1 MKPLLFIFTRIN
13 LKILC
18 FLEVF
23 LLFIGIV
30 LGSFKFD
37 TLSKI
42 ILCFFWGISVL
53 GIVSLT
59 LAKKV
64 TYLKELFYI
73 FLLAV
78 LFYDLYAFKVWKMTD
93 YGAISR
99 IMIVSLVCVNLD
111 FIIILAGMKWRFGNI
126 VDFIKGNIFIL
137 SFIILFTVIN
147 LNILYSGYTTDSYS
161 YYSSAKELLGSW
173 NFTLG
178 NLSALQMAGH
188 LTIGYTIFADIGLLI
203 IGNPGIKFIHLIMAA
218 ITIFCF
224 YKIVLFIHQDKTK
237 IIKIATTMIF
247 SFSPLFLGILHGIN
261 SDFPMVCFFTW
272 MVYCDC
278 YNKKILKIFCSFLL
292 CFSKE
297 VGTIVLVMYLFGD
310 FLYYLIK
317 TKDSG
322 LKKIWLYFTSFKW
335 FNGIGILFFIFL

>member
-1 MKPLLFIFTRIN
+1 
-13 LKILC
+13 
-18 FLEVF
+18 
-23 LLFIGIV
+23 
-30 LGSFKFD
+30 
-37 TLSKI
+37 
-42 ILCFFWGISVL
+42 
-53 GIVSLT
+53 
-59 LAKKV
+59 
-64 TYLKELFYI
+64 
-73 FLLAV
+73 
-78 LFYDLYAFKVWKMTD
+78 
-93 YGAISR
+93 
-99 IMIVSLVCVNLD
+99 MIVSLVCVNLD

-335 FNGIGILFFIFL
+335 FNGIGILFFIFLLMFGGSGWGENAKNSLSTVVSNNTENKLLVNIDFIFYKLKEIFILNFSWLIILLGVCVIIVSIYRLGKKEKHKYPFTQSSGAAYYF